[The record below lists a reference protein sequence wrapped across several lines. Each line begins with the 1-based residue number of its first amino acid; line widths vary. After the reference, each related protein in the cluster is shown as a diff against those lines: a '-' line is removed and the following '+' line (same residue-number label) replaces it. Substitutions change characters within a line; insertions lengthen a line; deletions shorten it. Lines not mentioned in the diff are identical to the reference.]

1 MKSPLLSIIIP
12 CYQAAQHLRTLP
24 ERIDLTSQQSIYNV
38 QFVIVDSNSTDNTG
52 IELLHLQ
59 SLRPDLLLPAVSD
72 RVGPGMARNIGL
84 EYATGDFI
92 AFLDVDDRFDLDA
105 YLELAQSMKSAE
117 AEVGAGGY
125 EIVDL
130 SLPIDSEPAQ
140 REIGAHCVAIT
151 DLLGNHAAVWRY
163 VFSRAWLEQNQLKF
177 PPTMLGED
185 FLFVLDVSAHSP
197 ITLFIDRTMCTYF
210 IGQPGQATNPSISNA
225 RRPELLREIA
235 RRAADQSKN
244 STQSSLLAIWF
255 MRVWG
260 VGFRDSDSKGKF
272 SSIGQLALWTNAGN
286 PRSNLLKALKSLL
299 RTSPA

>member
-1 MKSPLLSIIIP
+1 
-12 CYQAAQHLRTLP
+12 
-24 ERIDLTSQQSIYNV
+24 
-38 QFVIVDSNSTDNTG
+38 
-52 IELLHLQ
+52 
-59 SLRPDLLLPAVSD
+59 
-72 RVGPGMARNIGL
+72 MARNIGL
-84 EYATGDFI
+84 GYATGDFI